1 MDFFQKKKKKKL
13 ARAHM
18 SSFSNNTNLIVGQV
32 LCKIGMMKYVPMV
45 LIMNLLTIKIRF
57 HMSAIVKV

>member
-1 MDFFQKKKKKKL
+1 M
-13 ARAHM
+13 ARVHM
-18 SSFSNNTNLIVGQV
+18 SNFSNNTNLIVGRV